1 MSELL
6 RNIDARTRLAGT
18 NKLEILL
25 FSLGLDARTGR
36 RETFGINVF
45 KVREVMHTPPITAA
59 PEMSASV
66 KGLVSL
72 RGALVPV
79 VDLSDYIGVAQDTP
93 HEIMIVTEYNHH
105 TQGFLVDSVDT
116 ILRLDWAQMRV
127 PPEMLTS
134 GLGGLVTAI
143 TELEDGRLVM
153 LLDVERILA
162 ETVKPNDSMLF
173 DNIPHLQREDLAVL
187 YADDSSVARGQ
198 IQRTLDAMG
207 VRSISTV
214 NGRAAWDELRRIA
227 DHAERT
233 GRSVREFVQVILTDV
248 EMPEMDG
255 YLLTRNIKADPRFT
269 GIPVLM
275 HSSLSSMSNQQL
287 GHSVGV
293 DEYIPKFEPHRL
305 SETLARL
312 LLGKAVTPH
321 VGDTAHAVE
330 PAAVGHDLMPVVTG
344 SSALLDSVDA
354 RTRLAGSNRM
364 EILLFSLGTHEVF
377 GINVFKVREV
387 SQTPEITK
395 TPNMPHGVEGL
406 ISLRGSVIPVLSLAA
421 VMKLEAAPSGLGASM
436 MVTEY
441 SKRTLGFLVHDVD
454 RIIRVDWEKVRAPDS
469 VTSST
474 HGYITAITELADGR
488 LVSILDVEQI
498 MANTFGDAVIG
509 QIDPMSDGDALNI
522 FFVDD
527 SGVARRKIAEVLDKL
542 AVRHKHAQNGMEA
555 WTRLSGMAAH
565 AQQTGISVRDELDLI
580 LVDAEMPEM
589 DGYVLTRNIKSDK
602 RFDGIPVVMHS
613 SLSSEANHAMG
624 KSVGVDAYVAKFDAD
639 ALSQTLRSQLLKHA
653 RNRGESIHGN

>member
-6 RNIDARTRLAGT
+6 RSIDARTRLAGT

-59 PEMSASV
+59 PEMTGAV
-66 KGLVSL
+66 KGLVAL

-79 VDLSDYIGVAQDTP
+79 VDLSDYVGVDNDTP
-93 HEIMIVTEYNHH
+93 RGIMIVTEYNHH
-105 TQGFLVDSVDT
+105 TQGFLVESVDT

-173 DNIPHLQREDLAVL
+173 ENIRHLQREDLAVL

-233 GRSVREFVQVILTDV
+233 GRPVKDFLQVILTDV

-255 YLLTRNIKADPRFT
+255 YLLTRSIKADPRFN

-287 GHSVGV
+287 GLSVGV

-305 SETLARL
+305 SEALARL
-312 LLGKAVTPH
+312 LQGKS
-321 VGDTAHAVE
+321 E
-330 PAAVGHDLMPVVTG
+330 AAAAEKQATTGHDRLPVVAG
-344 SSALLDSVDA
+344 SSALLESVDA

-387 SQTPEITK
+387 SQTPDVTR
-395 TPNMPHGVEGL
+395 TPNMPDGVEGL

-421 VMKLEAAPSGLGASM
+421 VMRLASAPLG
-436 MVTEY
+436 
-441 SKRTLGFLVHDVD
+441 LGFLVHDVD
-454 RIIRVDWEKVRAPDS
+454 HIIRVDWEKVRAPDS
-469 VTSST
+469 VTGAA
-474 HGYITAITELADGR
+474 HAYITAITELPDGR

-509 QIDPMSDGDALNI
+509 QIDPVADGDAVNI

-527 SGVARRKIAEVLDKL
+527 SSVARRKITEVLDKL
-542 AVRHKHAQNGMEA
+542 SVRHKHAQNGMEA

-565 AQQTGISVRDELDLI
+565 AQQTGVSVRDELDLI

-639 ALSQTLRSQLLKHA
+639 ALSQTLRSQLQKHA
-653 RNRGESIHGN
+653 RNQGESIHGN

>member
-59 PEMSASV
+59 PEMTGAV
-66 KGLVSL
+66 KGLVAL

-79 VDLSDYIGVAQDTP
+79 VDLSDYVGVDNDTP
-93 HEIMIVTEYNHH
+93 RGIMIVTEYNHH
-105 TQGFLVDSVDT
+105 TQGFLVESVDT

-173 DNIPHLQREDLAVL
+173 ENIRHLQREDLAVL

-233 GRSVREFVQVILTDV
+233 GRPVKDFLQVILTDV

-255 YLLTRNIKADPRFT
+255 YLLTRSIKADPRFN

-287 GHSVGV
+287 GLSVGV

-305 SETLARL
+305 SEALARL
-312 LLGKAVTPH
+312 LQGKS
-321 VGDTAHAVE
+321 E
-330 PAAVGHDLMPVVTG
+330 AAAAEKQATTGHDRLPVVAG
-344 SSALLDSVDA
+344 SSALLESVDA

-387 SQTPEITK
+387 SQTPDVTR
-395 TPNMPHGVEGL
+395 TPNMPDGVEGL

-421 VMKLEAAPSGLGASM
+421 VMRLASAPLGLGSSM

-454 RIIRVDWEKVRAPDS
+454 HIIRVDWEKVRAPDS
-469 VTSST
+469 VTGAA
-474 HGYITAITELADGR
+474 HAYITAITELPDGR

-509 QIDPMSDGDALNI
+509 QIDPVADGDAVNI

-527 SGVARRKIAEVLDKL
+527 SSVARRKITEVLDKL
-542 AVRHKHAQNGMEA
+542 SVRHKHAQNGMEA

-565 AQQTGISVRDELDLI
+565 AQQTGVSVRDELDLI

-639 ALSQTLRSQLLKHA
+639 ALSQTLRSQLQKHA
-653 RNRGESIHGN
+653 RNQGEIIHGN